1 METKHKIDL
10 SAMGFLPEYMPE
22 TPFVTLA
29 IAALH
34 PILQLYE
41 LLYET
46 YPDVYITPPISHYY
60 VVCSLAHNI
69 ALAFTQAGNR
79 PEVSKQAQQIADFYL
94 KYMTT
99 NIVSTPI
106 PKNVVGGVIERR
118 IYSYMAQMDASKSNQ
133 QLAQLSALSPDELLL
148 LNPSNL
154 MNTTTVI
161 NEIRRCSEIIGYI
174 MCNNVRQ
181 PIPDVFMP
189 KSPYRLSKLIT
200 GELRCEQ
207 IIENYLK
214 AFLNSQGF
222 QQLRNN
228 VLISYTIVLTRTPS
242 QRLEEI
248 ITGSQPNM
256 QKWVPFTANLV
267 YQLDPSFASQLE
279 GKFGLTWNVPPIV
292 VTPTAYRPMVR
303 MLPVTGAWT
312 LSEFLRLISGY
323 GEKQEKLSNI
333 LRRRQTTS
341 PTLVHSDKTLLEEV
355 YELRALGS
363 LTMRTLLLDDVAEP
377 KKRFAF
383 CQPFEVPAAERT
395 AHFVSDMGHMHI
407 YEREINFQGEDPS
420 LIMHV
425 PAIAIL
431 SSYIEGIRW
440 LIAYTW
446 SIPSALVKTVK
457 TYSVQHFSFRSVLL
471 GAAIVYVPF
480 EVLKSSIREKPLA
493 SFDWMNMPKDL
504 TENEYKDLL
513 RRSLK
518 NVQSSLELIS
528 GFMASHHLAYSEL
541 VATYIKDFCKSLGE
555 LDTMPLLKWI
565 KTMVAFPPLPN
576 YVQTPHLEFDKT
588 ATSPEATYTQHLWIG
603 YRETMTKL
611 SRFKSP
617 RAKKPPA
624 LLPQLLPSPP
634 EPLPPEQEPSQQLPP
649 LVPLSRSS
657 LEYITDV
664 IPFEI
669 AEPSPGEVPQQR
681 SKPNTP
687 PREPSPEVYPIDP
700 DLQQFYDMTGA
711 TSYLFRDEDELFP
724 GIPHG
729 GSVGTKKCT
738 SERLPICP
746 PKVLCELCP

>member
-60 VVCSLAHNI
+60 IVCSLARSV
-69 ALAFTQAGNR
+69 ALAFTQAGNSS
-79 PEVSKQAQQIADFYL
+79 EVIKQAQQIAEFYL

-99 NIVSTPI
+99 NIVSIPI
-106 PKNVVGGVIERR
+106 PKSAVGGVVERR
-118 IYSYMAQMDASKSNQ
+118 IYSYIASMDISKSKE
-133 QLAQLSALSPDELLL
+133 QLVPWPAVLSDELLL
-148 LNPSNL
+148 LNPSNSL
-154 MNTTTVI
+154 NIMTVI
-161 NEIRRCSEIIGYI
+161 NELRRCSEIIGYI
-174 MCNNVRQ
+174 MCNDVRQ
-181 PIPDVFMP
+181 QFPDVFLP

-200 GELRCEQ
+200 GELRCMQ

-214 AFLNSQGF
+214 ASFNPRGF

-228 VLISYTIVLTRTPS
+228 VLVSYTIMLTRTPS

-256 QKWVPFTANLV
+256 QKWMPFTANLV

-279 GKFGLTWNVPPIV
+279 GKFGLTWNVPPML
-292 VTPTAYRPMVR
+292 VTPSIVR
-303 MLPVTGAWT
+303 IPPVVGEWT
-312 LSEFLRLISGY
+312 LSELLKLISGY

-333 LRRRQTTS
+333 LKRRQTSTAIMQ
-341 PTLVHSDKTLLEEV
+341 SDITVLEKV

-363 LTMRTLLLDDVAEP
+363 LAMRTLLLDDVAEP

-395 AHFVSDMGHMHI
+395 SHFVSDMEHMRI
-407 YEREINFQGEDPS
+407 YEREINFQGIDSS

-425 PAIAIL
+425 PAMAIL

-440 LIAYTW
+440 LVAYTW
-446 SIPSALVKTVK
+446 RIPQALVKTVK

-471 GAAIVYVPF
+471 GVAIVYIPF
-480 EVLKSSIREKPLA
+480 EVLKSDIRGNPLG

-504 TENEYKDLL
+504 TENEYKILL

-518 NVQSSLELIS
+518 NVSSSLELIS
-528 GFMASHHLAYSEL
+528 AFMTSYHLAYSEL
-541 VATYIKDFCKSLGE
+541 VAVYIKDFCRSLGE
-555 LDTMPLLKWI
+555 LDAVPLLAWI
-565 KTMVAFPPLPN
+565 KNIVAFPPIPN
-576 YVQTPHLEFDKT
+576 YIQTPHVAFDKT
-588 ATSPEATYTQHLWIG
+588 ATYPEATYTQHLWIG

-617 RAKKPPA
+617 RSKKHPVLPPQ
-624 LLPQLLPSPP
+624 PLPSPP
-634 EPLPPEQEPSQQLPP
+634 EPLQLPEP
-649 LVPLSRSS
+649 LLQQPQQPPQPYPELS
-657 LEYITDV
+657 
-664 IPFEI
+664 PFEMT
-669 AEPSPGEVPQQR
+669 EPSPSEIPQQR

-687 PREPSPEVYPIDP
+687 PREPSPEFYPMDP

-711 TSYLFRDEDELFP
+711 SSYLFRDEDELFP

-729 GSVGTKKCT
+729 GTVGSKKYT
-738 SERLPICP
+738 SATPSCSFERSPICP